1 MLLVG
6 ARVNIGTL
14 HSFYHAGRAPSTEQR
29 LSVPAAL
36 EVTMA
41 KFRFPG
47 KALKLNTRK
56 RVRFRGS
63 HATNTPEE
71 LYTRR
76 IRKGLDLFTQI
87 FGDSD
92 EVRMSALL
100 PTLSTWRQLHR
111 LQSIACNII
120 PSPLASCVLLTRV
133 MLRRAPENNAGRVGC
148 GWGRQ

>member
-1 MLLVG
+1 
-6 ARVNIGTL
+6 
-14 HSFYHAGRAPSTEQR
+14 
-29 LSVPAAL
+29 
-36 EVTMA
+36 MA

-63 HATNTPEE
+63 PAAHTPEE

-92 EVRMSALL
+92 EVSCPPPA
-100 PTLSTWRQLHR
+100 TWRQLQPM
-111 LQSIACNII
+111 QSIACNII
-120 PSPLASCVLLTRV
+120 PSWLT
-133 MLRRAPENNAGRVGC
+133 LRAPVACPAPWGVQGVVGVP
-148 GWGRQ
+148 GGVGGLEAEGGMGATSHTSLRQ